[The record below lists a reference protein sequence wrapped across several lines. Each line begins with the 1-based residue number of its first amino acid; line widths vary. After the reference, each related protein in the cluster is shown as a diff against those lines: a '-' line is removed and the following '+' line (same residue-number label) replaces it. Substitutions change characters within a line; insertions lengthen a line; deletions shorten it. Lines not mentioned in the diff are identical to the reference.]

1 MASTP
6 EGKVKDACKKMLNR
20 HEVYFFMPVSNGM
33 GSMGVFD
40 IVACADGVFVGI
52 ECKSDSSKKPTA
64 LQTHNATKAKK
75 AGGVIFLVHVD
86 NITDLEDTIIQIKVG
101 ERGTDRLS
109 FWPFSG

>member
-1 MASTP
+1 
-6 EGKVKDACKKMLNR
+6 
-20 HEVYFFMPVSNGM
+20 M

-86 NITDLEDTIIQIKVG
+86 NITDLEDTIIQIKGG

>member
-6 EGKVKDACKKMLNR
+6 EGKVKDACKKLLKK
-20 HEVYFFMPVSNGM
+20 HDVYYFMPVSNGM

-40 IVACADGVFVGI
+40 IVSSVDGVFLGI

-64 LQTHNATKAKK
+64 LQTHNATNAKK
-75 AGGVIFLVHVD
+75 AGAVVFLAHVD
-86 NITDLEDTIIQIKVG
+86 NLTDLEDTIVQIKG
-101 ERGTDRLS
+101 GYRGTDRLS